1 MCNPEGAL
9 NGMQVGLPE
18 LVSVAS
24 SDGHGK
30 RRLKSSTCPVHR
42 TRTRALKS
50 PLRRN
55 GNFAAIAAAEKER
68 QFVLSL
74 EKERELAAAAAALVN
89 ERALAQVNLLRYRP
103 YS

>member
-1 MCNPEGAL
+1 MCNPEGVL
-9 NGMQVGLPE
+9 TGMQVGLPE

-30 RRLKSSTCPVHR
+30 RRPEEFNTPRPQDAPTSSEITSAKERKFCC
-42 TRTRALKS
+42 
-50 PLRRN
+50 
-55 GNFAAIAAAEKER
+55 AAAEKER

>member
-1 MCNPEGAL
+1 MGCKLDYPNWFPLPAL
-9 NGMQVGLPE
+9 MDTGN
-18 LVSVAS
+18 AA
-24 SDGHGK
+24 
-30 RRLKSSTCPVHR
+30 LKSSTRPVHR
-42 TRTRALKS
+42 TRPRALKS

-55 GNFAAIAAAEKER
+55 GTFAAIAAAEKER